1 MQGHKTLQLVSWYF
15 SVQKYYYLLSASPFP
30 SVYLSRKLWA
40 KAKFWKVTRSSNL
53 SCLLRFCF
61 SIFYSP
67 LSSFCSCV
75 LFISTARIQLHGSRI
90 HPHLLQPCNLDR
102 TQHMVGDTMWHLFI
116 SCLFCP
122 IPVLASFRLPIFFA
136 FLKRFFKSL
145 LILWEHCTYTTSVNK
160 KVETFSLWAQR
171 WILDPSGSSNT
182 HRSRSWWAVVLAYL
196 VISSATVS
204 CPFASSKALALG
216 WRLSRVCFE
225 HWPKHK
231 SSSYLLLAPSWFLST
246 PCLFV

>member
-171 WILDPSGSSNT
+171 WIDHCDTNQGAFPHLYFT
-182 HRSRSWWAVVLAYL
+182 LLLLWAVLA
-196 VISSATVS
+196 
-204 CPFASSKALALG
+204 
-216 WRLSRVCFE
+216 CFCMR
-225 HWPKHK
+225 HLIYAVNLTNLCYDHAV
-231 SSSYLLLAPSWFLST
+231 Y
-246 PCLFV
+246 